1 MKSRFLFLLLTAMTL
16 NPQLAEACACGCGVF
31 DVGTASMIPNSSGN
45 MAYFEFN
52 FMDQNQNRSGAS
64 KASAD
69 DNPDRQV
76 RTLTTTLGFQTMFNR
91 EFGVQVDAPYVSR
104 RFQTFDSGTSTL
116 NSFDSS
122 SIGDIRVRGIY
133 SGFSADMSTGIT
145 FGLKLPT
152 GKTNEDGFDAD
163 TQIGSG
169 STDLLVGV
177 YHFGTLSEDRHWN
190 SFVQANLNL
199 PVLTQNGYLP
209 GHEIAAS
216 YGVFYSGI
224 NTGSKVRIRPMAH
237 LRTTLKAS
245 DHGSAGHADDTGYQ
259 RLLVAPA
266 LEFALSGFRIYTD
279 AALPI
284 YEFYQ
289 GNQLAAPLM
298 LKTVIAYS
306 F

>member
-1 MKSRFLFLLLTAMTL
+1 MKFRFLCLILALFAL
-16 NPQLAEACACGCGVF
+16 NPNFAQACACGCGVF
-31 DVGTASMIPNSSGN
+31 DVGTASMVPNGSGT

-52 FMDQNQNRSGAS
+52 WMNQTQNRSGAS
-64 KASAD
+64 PASAD

-76 RTLTTTLGFQTMFNR
+76 RTLTTTLGLQTMFDR
-91 EFGVQVDAPYVSR
+91 EFGVQVDVPYISR
-104 RFQTFDSGTSTL
+104 RFQTVDSGTSTL
-116 NSFDSS
+116 NSFDSTS
-122 SIGDIRVRGIY
+122 VGDIRLRGIY
-133 SGFSADMSTGIT
+133 SGFSPDMSTGIT
-145 FGLKLPT
+145 FGVKLPT
-152 GKTNEDGFDAD
+152 GKTNADGFDAD

-177 YHFGTLSEDRHWN
+177 YHFGTLSQDRLWN

-199 PVLTQNGYLP
+199 PVLTQNGFLP
-209 GHEIAAS
+209 GHELAAS

-224 NTGSKVRIRPMAH
+224 NTGPKFRVRPMAH
-237 LRTTLKAS
+237 LRTALKAS

-266 LEFALSGFRIYTD
+266 VEFAFSGFRIYAD

-289 GNQLAAPLM
+289 GNQLAAPVM
-298 LKTVIAYS
+298 LKTLIAYS